1 MRSHDFSSYSRPGFK
16 LPYREGDYTPPVLP
30 LGPKSV
36 HVTSPYLIGV
46 IDIRWDNPG
55 IYAEHNNLDMLGVNV
70 YRSYDTPEGPY
81 TKLNDTPVGSY
92 YYRDETKEVT
102 VLDEDPMQG
111 GRLVAGTNATGDWIV
126 KTYYK
131 PIVIPGTN
139 GQVTNSPRDVRVDI
153 KPNSSSTFQTI
164 PAFRVFGDAGE
175 IYLIKDKV
183 FNHTTHQID
192 NPILPDVNLGG
203 EIRVSYNYINNAIQ
217 TDINRKIYYK
227 VATVALDPETG
238 DTLETPLGQIDPV
251 SLYDMEKIDW
261 IWAEAI
267 RRNKWLLEQ
276 AGERVK
282 LFIRKWAGERCS
294 CWDDQYRQAKIDCP
308 ACYGTGYVGGYEGPY
323 DILVAPPETE
333 KVVNLTDIGLHITYD
348 WMTWTGPHPLL
359 NDRDFVIRSN
369 NDRYSIGRVNPQGSR
384 GAIYQQHFT
393 LAPLDQ
399 HDVRYRVPI
408 IGGASGVPASHNAF
422 REDPSSDASPAIPNK
437 PEIPDQYERTGR
449 TVTFENIMY

>member
-1 MRSHDFSSYSRPGFK
+1 MLSHDFSSYQRPGFR
-16 LPYREGDYTPPVLP
+16 LPYKDGGYIPPTLP

-55 IYAEHNNLDMLGVNV
+55 VYAEHNGLDMLGVNI
-70 YRSYDTPEGPY
+70 YRCYDTPNGTYE
-81 TKLNDTPVGSY
+81 KINDYPVGSL
-92 YYRDETKEVT
+92 YYRDETKELVA
-102 VLDEDPMQG
+102 LDEDPMQG
-111 GRLVAGTNATGDWIV
+111 GRLVAGTNASGDWIV

-131 PIVIPGTN
+131 PITIPGTN
-139 GQVTNSPRDVRVDI
+139 GEIANSPRHVKVDI
-153 KPNSSSTFQTI
+153 KATSSDSFQTV
-164 PAFRVFGDAGE
+164 PAFKVLGDAGE
-175 IYLIKDKV
+175 IYLIRNKV

-192 NPILPDVNLGG
+192 SPILPDINLGG
-203 EIRVSYNYINNAIQ
+203 EIRVSYGYINNAIQ

-227 VATVALDPETG
+227 VASVAVDPKSGGTI
-238 DTLETPLGQIDPV
+238 ETPLTQIDPI
-251 SLYDMEKIDW
+251 SLYDMEKVDW

-282 LFIRKWAGERCS
+282 LFIRKWAGERCT
-294 CWDDQYRQAKIDCP
+294 CWDEQFRQSKIDCP
-308 ACYGTGYVGGYEGPY
+308 ACFGTGYIEGYEGPY

-348 WMTWTGPHPLL
+348 WATWTGPHPLI
-359 NDRDFVIRSN
+359 NDRDFVVRSN
-369 NDRYSIGRVNPQGSR
+369 NDRYSIARVNPQGSR

-399 HDVRYRVPI
+399 HDIRYRVPI
-408 IGGASGVPASHNAF
+408 TGGVSGVPSAYSAF
-422 REDPSSDASPAIPNK
+422 RELPSSDASPMISNK

-449 TVTFENIMY
+449 TVTFENIMN